1 MKGMNRQL
9 RGNLPPNEKAN
20 GKNRFLS
27 LLLLFMA
34 FISVQVYAQD
44 VKVSGTVIA
53 EADKFPIIGANIVV
67 KGTTIG
73 TVTDIDGNFSL
84 DVPQNSTIAI
94 SYIGCETQEIKITGA
109 KTLNIV
115 LKDNAIGLDDV
126 VVIGYGSQR
135 KSDLTGG
142 IVAVGEEKLQM
153 VTTNNLMDK
162 LAGQIPGMNVTTS
175 NAKPGEDQSL
185 RVRGEN
191 SLSADN
197 SPLIVMDG
205 IPYSGS
211 LGDID
216 PDIIENMSVLK
227 DASSA
232 AIYGSRGANG
242 VILIQTKKGK
252 KGAPTVSYKG
262 QVGMQQAQHR
272 IDMMKGAEYVKY
284 TQDYNRMK
292 YGYSGD
298 QLDPLVLLNPSE
310 RANYQN
316 GSELDWQDIMF
327 RNALTTSHQIS
338 ISGGTE
344 ATTYM
349 ASISHLREDGVME
362 NTGLKRTN
370 IALNITQVLNKWLT
384 VGMGTQ
390 AIQKEF
396 GGEQPYLEAGL
407 KMSPYGIYKDEN
419 DRYVDYPMDQT
430 LFYNPM
436 ANIDATNDKT
446 NRNVFIST
454 FAEIQFP
461 IDGLSFRTNF
471 GYNYRNNFVGSYY
484 GRNTL
489 SGKKV
494 NGSASIE
501 NIHYYDY
508 TWENLNPEKPDVPL
522 NKNDAFQKVQKRRV
536 QEKR

>member
-1 MKGMNRQL
+1 
-9 RGNLPPNEKAN
+9 
-20 GKNRFLS
+20 
-27 LLLLFMA
+27 
-34 FISVQVYAQD
+34 
-44 VKVSGTVIA
+44 
-53 EADKFPIIGANIVV
+53 
-67 KGTTIG
+67 
-73 TVTDIDGNFSL
+73 
-84 DVPQNSTIAI
+84 
-94 SYIGCETQEIKITGA
+94 
-109 KTLNIV
+109 
-115 LKDNAIGLDDV
+115 
-126 VVIGYGSQR
+126 
-135 KSDLTGG
+135 
-142 IVAVGEEKLQM
+142 
-153 VTTNNLMDK
+153 
-162 LAGQIPGMNVTTS
+162 
-175 NAKPGEDQSL
+175 
-185 RVRGEN
+185 
-191 SLSADN
+191 
-197 SPLIVMDG
+197 
-205 IPYSGS
+205 
-211 LGDID
+211 
-216 PDIIENMSVLK
+216 
-227 DASSA
+227 
-232 AIYGSRGANG
+232 
-242 VILIQTKKGK
+242 
-252 KGAPTVSYKG
+252 
-262 QVGMQQAQHR
+262 MQQAQHR

-508 TWENLNPEKPDVPL
+508 TWENLLKYNKTFGLHKIDATALFSMQETTKKEAKESGESFVNDDSEYHNMAGAEKNKEITSKLTETAMLSYMLRL
-522 NKNDAFQKVQKRRV
+522 NYSYANKYLLTLTGRSDGYSAFGKNNKYAFFPSVAAAWNISS
-536 QEKR
+536 EEFMES